1 MEHGS
6 TAHDDYATVVI
17 RLPAYCIKSMRL
29 LVVRIAV
36 NDLLREM

>member
-1 MEHGS
+1 M
-6 TAHDDYATVVI
+6 ATMLPTGCYWEGDVI
-17 RLPAYCIKSMRL
+17 RPPAYCIKSMRL